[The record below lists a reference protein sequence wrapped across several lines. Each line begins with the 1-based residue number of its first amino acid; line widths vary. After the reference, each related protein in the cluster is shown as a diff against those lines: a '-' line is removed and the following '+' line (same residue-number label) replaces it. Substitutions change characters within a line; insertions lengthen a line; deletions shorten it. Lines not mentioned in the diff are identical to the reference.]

1 MAIPDFDNNG
11 LLPEGIH
18 EASESELFE
27 RFRYFRSSTQRFEL
41 SRKLKEYLEEIR
53 HSGLDI
59 DVFVDGS
66 FVTSE
71 KEPSDIDLILILPVD
86 FDFDAELSPYTSNII
101 SARQVRRR
109 YGFDILVAGRGTPQH
124 EIYLDD
130 FQDVKGRPELRKGIV
145 RIGR

>member
-11 LLPEGIH
+11 LLSEGVH

-27 RFRYFRSSTQRFEL
+27 RFRYFKSSTRRIEL
-41 SRKLKEYLEEIR
+41 SHKLKEYLKEIR
-53 HSGLDI
+53 HSGLDL

-71 KEPSDIDLILILPVD
+71 DESRDIDLILILPAD
-86 FDFDAELSPYTSNII
+86 FDIDAELSPYTSNVI
-101 SARQVRRR
+101 SAFRVRRR
-109 YGFDILVAGRGTPQH
+109 YGFDILVARRGTPQH

-130 FQDVKGRPELRKGIV
+130 FQDVKGRSELRKGIV
-145 RIGR
+145 RIRR

>member
-11 LLPEGIH
+11 LLPEGVH

-27 RFRYFRSSTQRFEL
+27 RFRYFKSSTRRIEL
-41 SRKLKEYLEEIR
+41 SRKLKEYLAEIR
-53 HSGLDI
+53 HSGLDLE
-59 DVFVDGS
+59 VFVDGS

-71 KEPSDIDLILILPVD
+71 DEPNDIDLILILPAD

-101 SARQVRRR
+101 SAHWVRRR
-109 YGFDILVAGRGTPQH
+109 YGFDILVAGRGTLQYQ
-124 EIYLDD
+124 IYLDD

-145 RIGR
+145 RIGL